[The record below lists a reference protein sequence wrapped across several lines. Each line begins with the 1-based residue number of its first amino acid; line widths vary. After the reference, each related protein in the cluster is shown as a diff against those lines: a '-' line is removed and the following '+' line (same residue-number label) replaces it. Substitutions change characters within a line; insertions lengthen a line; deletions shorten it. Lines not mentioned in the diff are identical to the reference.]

1 MSYTWVDI
9 CNDALIRCGAALI
22 ASLTDKPNG
31 ILCAAVYEKAIDE
44 IIQENEKGWSDTIE
58 RVTVNVDATAPE
70 GTDWD
75 YRYLLPAS
83 PWCLKV
89 LAIEESPDYVIEGRY
104 LLTNQETSIA
114 LKYAK
119 RITDPTTINSH
130 LAAAIS
136 ARIAEKIV
144 YRVVQDRLF
153 MQAVKLLCKDDIV
166 KFKGDDAM
174 QSASASTDEKGG
186 YTWTENRGGIEV
198 FQPGRS

>member
-1 MSYTWVDI
+1 MSYTWVDV

-22 ASLTDKPNG
+22 ASLSDKPNG

-83 PWCLKV
+83 PFCLKV
-89 LAIEESPDYVIEGRY
+89 LAIEGSPAYAIEGRY

-119 RITDPTTINSH
+119 RITDPTNINSH
-130 LAAAIS
+130 LASAIS
-136 ARIAEKIV
+136 ARIAEKIC
-144 YRVVQDRLF
+144 YRVVQDKLF
-153 MQAVKLLCKDDIV
+153 MQAVQIECKNVIV
-166 KFKGDDAM
+166 KAKGDDAM
-174 QSASASTDEKGG
+174 QSASASTDEQGG
-186 YTWTENRGGIEV
+186 FTWVEDR
-198 FQPGRS
+198 